1 MPCQTVRSFDYSQSG
16 RRKFI
21 RQAAIGGAT
30 ACLASLPG
38 YLNAAIPGRN
48 QKSLGIALV
57 GLGGYAMGQLAPAL
71 QHTKHCHLAGFVTG
85 TPQKK
90 LLYGK
95 QYQIPDSHIYNYSTF
110 DEIAQN
116 PDVDIIY
123 VVLPNAMHAEYT
135 IRSAR
140 AGKHVICE
148 KPMALNV
155 AECQQMIDACE
166 LAGVHLNIG
175 YRLHFDPFHQVVR
188 HLGKTQ
194 SLGAPSYVQA
204 DCCQTLVDPNQWRLN
219 KALAGGGAVYDI
231 GIYCLQAAR
240 YATNEEPLAVSA
252 QEFKTD
258 PVKFKEVDETVTFQ
272 LEFPSGTVANA
283 TCSYNSNGHR
293 LYIAYRKNQDFIE
306 LNSAF
311 QYSGLSGQLNGRV
324 MNNIQPVNQQA
335 AQMDAISQSIP
346 SGPETTASGAEG
358 IQDMRIIRAIYES
371 LASGGARVDILE
383 TV

>member
-30 ACLASLPG
+30 ACLASFPG

-188 HLGKTQ
+188 HLGKH
-194 SLGAPSYVQA
+194 
-204 DCCQTLVDPNQWRLN
+204 
-219 KALAGGGAVYDI
+219 KAWGPLPTCRPI
-231 GIYCLQAAR
+231 AAR
-240 YATNEEPLAVSA
+240 HWSILI
-252 QEFKTD
+252 
-258 PVKFKEVDETVTFQ
+258 
-272 LEFPSGTVANA
+272 
-283 TCSYNSNGHR
+283 NG
-293 LYIAYRKNQDFIE
+293 
-306 LNSAF
+306 
-311 QYSGLSGQLNGRV
+311 V
-324 MNNIQPVNQQA
+324 
-335 AQMDAISQSIP
+335 
-346 SGPETTASGAEG
+346 
-358 IQDMRIIRAIYES
+358 
-371 LASGGARVDILE
+371 
-383 TV
+383 

>member
-1 MPCQTVRSFDYSQSG
+1 MVQQTSKYCDSTHSG

-21 RQAAIGGAT
+21 RQASLGGAA
-30 ACLASLPG
+30 ACLASFPG

-71 QHTKHCHLAGFVTG
+71 QQTKHCHLAGLITG
-85 TPQKK
+85 TPKKK

-95 QYQIPDSHIYNYSTF
+95 QYQIPESHIYNYTTF
-110 DEIAQN
+110 DEIAEN
-116 PDVDIIY
+116 PDIDIVY

-135 IRSAR
+135 IRAAR

-155 AECQQMIDACE
+155 EECQQMMDACE
-166 LAGVHLNIG
+166 LAGVRLYIG

-188 HLGKTQ
+188 HFGKTRN
-194 SLGAPSYVQA
+194 LGIPSYVQA

-240 YATNEEPLAVSA
+240 YATNEEPVAVTA

-258 PVKFKEVDETVTFQ
+258 PEKFREVDETVTFQ
-272 LEFPSGTVANA
+272 LQFPSGTVANA
-283 TCSYNSNGHR
+283 TCSYNSTGHR
-293 LYIAYRKNQDFIE
+293 LYIAYRKNRDFVQIDR
-306 LNSAF
+306 AF
-311 QYSGLSGQLNGRV
+311 QYGGLSGQLNGRK

-335 AQMDAISQSIP
+335 AQMDAISQSIRNG
-346 SGPETTASGAEG
+346 SETTVSGAEG
-358 IQDMRIIRAIYES
+358 IQDMRIIAAIYES
-371 LASGGARVDILE
+371 LASGGKKIGIDQSV
-383 TV
+383 